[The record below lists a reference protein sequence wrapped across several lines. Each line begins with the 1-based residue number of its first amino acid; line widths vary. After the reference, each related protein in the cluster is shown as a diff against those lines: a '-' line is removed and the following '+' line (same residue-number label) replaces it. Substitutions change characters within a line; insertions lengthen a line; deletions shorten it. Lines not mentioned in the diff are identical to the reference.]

1 MAIRHDVVKG
11 CAEEDTN
18 ATISTRAQKN
28 IGPSTIRSL
37 HNRTTKV
44 NLNETTKRHCEKKLR
59 NNAFSLATRANTHR
73 HSFLRSGLN
82 NVIWWAFVST
92 FLALIFGQLSTVALA
107 ANDVLS
113 KGGLQGEANTNNVA
127 ALNGNPTFQQEDE
140 EEYPDYTLDD
150 FDSDAEDDEETICFY
165 SESGDDD
172 ITCLP
177 ELENQDDKR
186 SYLFRSKKAGYLFR
200 SRRAPSYLFRSR
212 RAPSYLFRSRRS
224 PDFAKKAQGYLF
236 RSRRAPSYLFR
247 SRKAP
252 SYLFRSRRAPSYLFR
267 SKKSDGK
274 QSRSYFFRSRKAPGY
289 LFRSRRSKGYLFRSR
304 REEQTANNMKN
315 DNDPSIATRAG
326 YLFRTRKSFP
336 TEMSDAQDQAK
347 VDLTGNPLTRQL
359 RSRSYLFRS

>member
-1 MAIRHDVVKG
+1 MGESRGINHRRNSVDLFIMAIRHDVVKG

-18 ATISTRAQKN
+18 ATISTRTQEN

-44 NLNETTKRHCEKKLR
+44 NLNETTKRHCEKKLSR
-59 NNAFSLATRANTHR
+59 NNAFTLATRANTHR
-73 HSFLRSGLN
+73 HSFLRSGLK

-113 KGGLQGEANTNNVA
+113 KGGLHGEANANNVE
-127 ALNGNPTFQQEDE
+127 ALNNNPTFQQEDE

-150 FDSDAEDDEETICFY
+150 FDSDTEDGEETICFY

-177 ELENQDDKR
+177 ELENHDDKR

-200 SRRAPSYLFRSR
+200 SRR
-212 RAPSYLFRSRRS
+212 
-224 PDFAKKAQGYLF
+224 
-236 RSRRAPSYLFR
+236 
-247 SRKAP
+247 AP

-315 DNDPSIATRAG
+315 DNDPSVATRAG

-336 TEMSDAQDQAK
+336 SEMSDAQDQAK